1 MTTTSPIVIIGAGQA
16 GAQAAISLRQWGYD
30 GEIVIVGDETAPP
43 YQRPPL
49 SKAYLKGELER
60 ERLFFKPED
69 FYSEQSI
76 NLLTSVRAEK
86 IDRFARTVTLSDGQ
100 ALNYS
105 KLILSTGSRPRALP
119 LPGADLRNVFDLR
132 TLVDIDEMRPHM
144 QPGKR
149 LLIVGAG
156 YIGLEAAAAARS
168 LGLEVTVLEMADRV
182 LARVTSPVMSDFYET
197 LHEGHGVTIKTGVRL
212 SELRGSDAVEAG
224 VLASGEEIPSDLALV
239 GIGIL
244 PNEELASE
252 SGIACKNGILVDRD
266 ARTNDP
272 HVYAAGDCASRPLV
286 HYGRDGRLESVHNAI
301 EQGKLAAAH
310 ILGRKRPTEDV
321 PWFWSDQYDIK
332 LQIAGLSQG
341 YDQLVTRGNPDDRS
355 FAVFY
360 FRQGDLIAVDAVN
373 AGPEFI
379 VAKKLIAST
388 TRVAPERLGDTSVSM
403 KDIMAEAA

>member
-1 MTTTSPIVIIGAGQA
+1 MTNTSPLVIIGAGQA

-30 GEIVIVGDETAPP
+30 GDIVMVGDETAPP

-60 ERLFFKPED
+60 ERLFFKLED

-76 NLLTSVRAEK
+76 KLLTGVRAEK
-86 IDRFARTVTLSDGQ
+86 IDRFARSVTLSDGKV
-100 ALNYS
+100 LNYS

-132 TLVDIDEMRPHM
+132 TLDDIDEMRPHM
-144 QPGKR
+144 QAGKR

-197 LHEGHGVTIKTGVRL
+197 LHASHGVIIKTGVRL
-212 SELRGSDAVEAG
+212 SELRGLGAVEAG
-224 VLASGEEIPSDLALV
+224 VLASGEEIPCDLALV

-310 ILGRKRPTEDV
+310 ILGRKRPPEDV

-341 YDQLVTRGNPDDRS
+341 YDQLVTRGNPGDGS

-360 FRQGDLIAVDAVN
+360 FSQGDLIAVDAVN

-379 VAKKLIAST
+379 VAKKLIASAA
-388 TRVAPERLGDTSVSM
+388 RVAPERLGDTSVSM